1 MTLTF
6 VPVDR
11 SQHTKLDEFLRAF
24 GKFRYCSCMRW
35 RLTSSEFKN
44 STKEGRTQMLKDRV
58 DRDEPLGVLALDD
71 ERAAAWISVAP
82 RDTFRG
88 LERYKALARFD
99 SEAVWSMT
107 CMFVAPKY
115 RRHGVTERLINAG
128 VEYAQSCGAAI
139 VEAYPVEPDAPSYTY
154 MGTPKTLERCGFSD
168 VTPEGRT
175 RRIYRR
181 SR

>member
-1 MTLTF
+1 MNLSF

-11 SQHTKLDEFLRAF
+11 SQCATLGEFLNAF

-35 RLTSSEFKN
+35 RLTSSEFKD
-44 STKEGRTQMLKDRV
+44 SSKENRMQMLQERV
-58 DRDEPLGVLALDD
+58 SHDEPLGVLGLDD
-71 ERAAAWISVAP
+71 ERAVAWISVAP

-115 RRHGVTERLINAG
+115 RRHGATEGLINAG

-168 VTPEGRT
+168 VTPGTCQAE
-175 RRIYRR
+175 
-181 SR
+181 